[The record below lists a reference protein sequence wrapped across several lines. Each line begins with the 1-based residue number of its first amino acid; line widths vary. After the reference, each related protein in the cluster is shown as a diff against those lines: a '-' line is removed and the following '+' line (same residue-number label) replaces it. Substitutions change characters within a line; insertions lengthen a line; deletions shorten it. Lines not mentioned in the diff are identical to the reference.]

1 MTSNNEFDPKLVEK
15 IRKMQTKPVRD
26 PQKTASGRA
35 AFLQE
40 SAEIAES
47 VSQIEN
53 RRHKNWNQKDQSQ
66 FLKRRKEH
74 SPMLSTFASI
84 MIALSLLLGGSGITV
99 AAAQASQPGDILYDI
114 KLLSENTLMDL
125 TANPD
130 SQLNLALD
138 LVDRRANEIQDLLVA
153 GEIPTE
159 ETQTRYRDQIE
170 QAIILAL
177 NLPEDK
183 VVPAFEKIQTRLQ
196 TQIEMLA
203 QTRTNGSENSI
214 AAMTQTRDMVQE
226 RLQILENGQT
236 NLQQI
241 QEQLRIQNQTGNP
254 GPQNT
259 SSPTDQGSQSAPGTG
274 NGNPWTTGTP
284 TPGSGYGPGESSN
297 PWTTGT
303 PTPGSGYGPGD
314 GTGDCTTCTPVQGE
328 NMQPTDNPA
337 QGGGNG
343 SGSQGTSVPG
353 GQGGNH

>member
-1 MTSNNEFDPKLVEK
+1 MASNNEFDPKLIEK
-15 IRKMQTKPVRD
+15 LNKLQVNNVRD
-26 PQKTASGRA
+26 PQKSASGRA

-40 SAEIAES
+40 SAVIAES
-47 VSQIEN
+47 VSLQEN

-66 FLKRRKEH
+66 FLNRRKEH

-84 MIALSLLLGGSGITV
+84 MIALSLLLGGSGVTV
-99 AAAQASQPGDILYDI
+99 AAAQASQPGDVLYNI

-125 TANPD
+125 TSNPD

-138 LVDRRANEIQDLLVA
+138 LADRRAIEIQELLVA

-183 VVPAFEKIQTRLQ
+183 VIAAFEKIQTRLQ
-196 TQIEMLA
+196 SQIELLS
-203 QTRTNGSENSI
+203 QTRTNGSENAI
-214 AAMTQTRDMVQE
+214 AAMTQTREMVQE

-236 NLQQI
+236 NLLQI
-241 QEQLRIQNQTGNP
+241 QEQLRIQDQIGNP
-254 GPQNT
+254 DQQKT
-259 SSPTDQGSQSAPGTG
+259 SSPSEQGSQSAPGTG
-274 NGNPWTTGTP
+274 DGNPWTTGTP
-284 TPGSGYGPGESSN
+284 TPGSSYGPGESSN

-303 PTPGSGYGPGD
+303 PTPGSGYGPGE
-314 GTGDCTTCTPVQGE
+314 GTGDCTTCTPIQGGS
-328 NMQPTDNPA
+328 MQSTDNPT
-337 QGGGNG
+337 QGGGSD
-343 SGSQGTSVPG
+343 SGSQSTSVPG

>member
-1 MTSNNEFDPKLVEK
+1 MASNNEFDPNIIKQLRKL
-15 IRKMQTKPVRD
+15 QTNSTRD
-26 PQKTASGRA
+26 PQKSASGRA
-35 AFLQE
+35 TFLQE
-40 SAEIAES
+40 ASEIAGS
-47 VSQIEN
+47 VTQINN

-66 FLKRRKEH
+66 FLTRRKEY

-84 MIALSLLLGGSGITV
+84 MIALSLLLGGSGVTV
-99 AAAQASQPGDILYDI
+99 AAAQASQPGDLLYNI

-138 LVDRRANEIQDLLVA
+138 LVDRRANEIQELLIA

-196 TQIEMLA
+196 SQIEMLS
-203 QTRTNGSENSI
+203 QTRTNGSENAI
-214 AAMTQTRDMVQE
+214 AAMTQTREMVQE
-226 RLQILENGQT
+226 RLQILENGQN
-236 NLQQI
+236 NLLQI
-241 QEQLRIQNQTGNP
+241 QEQLRIQDQIGNP
-254 GPQNT
+254 DQQNS
-259 SSPTDQGSQSAPGTG
+259 SSPNTQESQEAPGTG

-284 TPGSGYGPGESSN
+284 TPGSSYGPGESNN

-314 GTGDCTTCTPVQGE
+314 GTGDCNTCTPVQGG
-328 NMQPTDNPA
+328 NMQSTVTPR
-337 QGGGNG
+337 QGAGNG
-343 SGSQGTSVPG
+343 SGPQSTTVPG